1 MKTYWFVFL
10 LFFFFTCSFLPAQTG
25 RDGQRTRLEQER
37 RQLQQKLA
45 EVETSL
51 ERLDLQELQE
61 QLLPYVPALRPDDYL
76 IKHSLMVLVYDEE
89 AEQARWV
96 GHVISPQ
103 IITGQV
109 GRTNDFRPDPQVRA
123 GSAGEEDYFLKY
135 LQPDSTYE
143 YDGYGYDRGHL
154 APSADFRWSEIALSE
169 SYYYSN
175 MSPQH
180 PDFNRGIWANLE
192 NEVRAYL
199 YRHPENELIVFT
211 GPVLKDDLP
220 VQQRS
225 PNQLR
230 IPRQYWKV
238 VYDPAEAEMIGFI
251 LPNEGSNYP
260 VAKYAVPVDAVEEV
274 SGIDLFPV
282 LPDTEE
288 ERLERSLNKAHWL
301 ESVAL
306 GEAEPLDPV
315 SLPRNHFNTLQA
327 RRYMG
332 QQTDVTICGKAVSA
346 RTSRSGNVLINLDKR
361 YPNQIFTVFVR
372 KEKLINFPYDPEKA
386 FVDQY
391 MCASGRVINLGGGP
405 AMFVEDANDLKTYHP
420 E

>member
-1 MKTYWFVFL
+1 MKTNLALFL
-10 LFFFFTCSFLPAQTG
+10 VSFFLVYHSLPAQTG
-25 RDGQRTRLEQER
+25 RELQRSKLEQER
-37 RQLQQKLA
+37 TVLQQQLA
-45 EVETSL
+45 NVETSL
-51 ERLDLQELQE
+51 EQLDLQELQD
-61 QLLPYVPALRPDDYL
+61 QLLPYLPRLRPDDYL

-96 GHVISPQ
+96 GHVISPA
-103 IITGQV
+103 IIEGQV
-109 GRTNDFRPDPQVRA
+109 GRTNDFRVDPQVRT
-123 GSAGEEDYFLKY
+123 GSAREEDYFMKY

-199 YRHPENELIVFT
+199 YRHPENPLLVFT
-211 GPVLKDDLP
+211 GPVLDNNLP

-225 PNQLR
+225 PNGLR

-238 VYDPAEAEMIGFI
+238 VYDPAEEEMIGFI
-251 LPNEGSNYP
+251 LPNEGSSYP
-260 VAKYAVPVDAVEEV
+260 VSKYAVPVDTVEKL
-274 SGIDLFPV
+274 SGIDLFPG
-282 LPDTEE
+282 LPDAKE

-301 ESVAL
+301 ESVAM

-361 YPNQIFTVFVR
+361 YPDQIFTVFVR
-372 KEKLINFPYDPEKA
+372 KENLVNFPYDPEKA

-405 AMFVEDANDLKTYHP
+405 AMFVEDANDLKNYDP